1 MEHLIREFGAWLK
14 QGFGWL
20 VDVIVFGCLW
30 GISQVSRLLGT
41 HLGGAPILKIVTLL
55 LVFLLLLYAFYW
67 VFGRF
72 IGVIRW
78 ALDRIAYALGVI
90 LFSAAVVSG
99 VFASAGLS
107 FDGPAAR
114 ATQYHA
120 ADIGAALYFIWA
132 VATCR
137 KILPRKSRRWHDPQS
152 TSEDNRAR
160 RRGVAADGAPES
172 RGAYGIGTC
181 RPSACRSL
189 QMEAPFRRQKEIP
202 WRRSERYVCLC
213 RPS

>member
-30 GISQVSRLLGT
+30 GISQISRLLGT
-41 HLGGAPILKIVTLL
+41 QWGSLPLLKIVVLVLL
-55 LVFLLLLYAFYW
+55 LLLFLYAFYW

-99 VFASAGLS
+99 VFASAG
-107 FDGPAAR
+107 
-114 ATQYHA
+114 
-120 ADIGAALYFIWA
+120 
-132 VATCR
+132 V
-137 KILPRKSRRWHDPQS
+137 
-152 TSEDNRAR
+152 
-160 RRGVAADGAPES
+160 VAAVTIWVMGNINLAS
-172 RGAYGIGTC
+172 R
-181 RPSACRSL
+181 
-189 QMEAPFRRQKEIP
+189 
-202 WRRSERYVCLC
+202 
-213 RPS
+213 

>member
-30 GISQVSRLLGT
+30 GISQISRLLGT
-41 HLGGAPILKIVTLL
+41 QLSSAPILKIVVLVLVLL
-55 LVFLLLLYAFYW
+55 LILYGFYW

-99 VFASAGLS
+99 VFASAGL
-107 FDGPAAR
+107 
-114 ATQYHA
+114 
-120 ADIGAALYFIWA
+120 
-132 VATCR
+132 
-137 KILPRKSRRWHDPQS
+137 
-152 TSEDNRAR
+152 
-160 RRGVAADGAPES
+160 VAAVVMWVMGNINLAS
-172 RGAYGIGTC
+172 R
-181 RPSACRSL
+181 
-189 QMEAPFRRQKEIP
+189 
-202 WRRSERYVCLC
+202 
-213 RPS
+213 